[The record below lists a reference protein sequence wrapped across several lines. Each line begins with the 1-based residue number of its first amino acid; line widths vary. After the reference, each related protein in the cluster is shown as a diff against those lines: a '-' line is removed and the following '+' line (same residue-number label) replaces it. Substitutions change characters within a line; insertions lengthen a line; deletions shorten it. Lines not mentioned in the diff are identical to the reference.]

1 MTFSHEKLNVYRRAI
16 DFVAWTQPLI
26 ESLSTSVSA
35 RQQIERASTS
45 IPLNLVEG
53 NGKFSPRDRAR
64 YFQIATGSALECA
77 ACLDV
82 IVARGIRSAQ
92 DVKAGKE
99 MLLEI
104 VNMTMGLLDH
114 LGSRVAEDS
123 SGHFEI
129 GPGAGEEEED

>member
-26 ESLSTSVSA
+26 ESLSASVSA

-45 IPLNLVEG
+45 IPLNLAEG

-64 YFQIATGSALECA
+64 YFQIAAGSALECA

-82 IVARGIRSAQ
+82 IVARGIMPAQ

-123 SGHFEI
+123 SGYFEI
-129 GPGAGEEEED
+129 GSGDAGKED